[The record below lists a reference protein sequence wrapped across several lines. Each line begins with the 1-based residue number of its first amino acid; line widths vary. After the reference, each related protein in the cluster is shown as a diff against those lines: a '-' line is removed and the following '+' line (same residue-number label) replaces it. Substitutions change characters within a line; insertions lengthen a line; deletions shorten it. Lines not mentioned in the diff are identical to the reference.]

1 MRIPPAVPKLPVVEL
16 VDAAA
21 NPWLRGAFA
30 PVRDE
35 LDTNDL
41 AVEGRLPGELVGS
54 YVRNGPN
61 PQFTPLG
68 SYTFPFD
75 GDGMVHMVTFEG
87 GRARY
92 RNRWVVTRGLAA
104 ERRAGRALYGGTFT
118 PIAPDPARLGA
129 DGDPNPFKTWANM
142 HVVRHRGRVLALSD
156 GGTPYELTAE
166 LATVGERDYDGL
178 LPGGMSSHPKLDPIW
193 DELCFFHTDVVPPYL
208 VFGVVGPKGRVTRT
222 EPIDLAEPALIHD
235 FVVTDQHV
243 VFFDSPAVFDAQ
255 ALLRGEAAVRWN
267 GQRGTRIGVMSRESD
282 AVDLR
287 WIPVEDCFAMHFL
300 NGYTDGDTV
309 VVDYV
314 HRRRL
319 DVPGGMDDNV
329 PRLHRA
335 VIDLDRRTVRDE
347 LVDSR
352 AVELPRIDDR
362 RTGLRHKVG
371 YVAAASDPAATR
383 TAMYDTIVRYDVD
396 AGSATEHRF
405 TPGVVVGEPVF
416 APRPGGLAEDDGWV
430 LVFTYDTNH
439 DRSDL
444 VVLDASRVSAPPVA
458 VVHLPRRIPVG
469 MHGSWLAAGE

>member
-1 MRIPPAVPKLPVVEL
+1 
-16 VDAAA
+16 
-21 NPWLRGAFA
+21 
-30 PVRDE
+30 
-35 LDTNDL
+35 
-41 AVEGRLPGELVGS
+41 
-54 YVRNGPN
+54 
-61 PQFTPLG
+61 
-68 SYTFPFD
+68 
-75 GDGMVHMVTFEG
+75 
-87 GRARY
+87 
-92 RNRWVVTRGLAA
+92 
-104 ERRAGRALYGGTFT
+104 
-118 PIAPDPARLGA
+118 
-129 DGDPNPFKTWANM
+129 
-142 HVVRHRGRVLALSD
+142 
-156 GGTPYELTAE
+156 
-166 LATVGERDYDGL
+166 
-178 LPGGMSSHPKLDPIW
+178 
-193 DELCFFHTDVVPPYL
+193 
-208 VFGVVGPKGRVTRT
+208 
-222 EPIDLAEPALIHD
+222 
-235 FVVTDQHV
+235 VVTDQHV